1 MESPIAP
8 KNEVAL
14 EQEYSYSYKILDSN
28 HIITSDI
35 HAELIYPEDVKEF
48 IEIINVEVNRDEYTE
63 EQIKKEYKN
72 KVDEKKLSEIK
83 VYEIKC
89 TYILKKK
96 GNIVFQPEIKLLFD
110 KKELSLAPFEPISFL
125 NFLTAQ

>member
-1 MESPIAP
+1 MFEENKVFNSSSSFTNNIQAPIAP

-14 EQEYSYSYKILDSN
+14 EQEYSYSYKILDLN

-72 KVDEKKLSEIK
+72 KIDEK
-83 VYEIKC
+83 
-89 TYILKKK
+89 
-96 GNIVFQPEIKLLFD
+96 N
-110 KKELSLAPFEPISFL
+110 
-125 NFLTAQ
+125 

>member
-1 MESPIAP
+1 
-8 KNEVAL
+8 
-14 EQEYSYSYKILDSN
+14 
-28 HIITSDI
+28 
-35 HAELIYPEDVKEF
+35 LIYPEDVKEF

-72 KVDEKKLSEIK
+72 KIDEKKLGEIK